1 MKDWQSWLWVL
12 GLAIVLGWAFVNYQS
27 HLAWSPHRIAG
38 AAIAIPAFCLWA
50 LARLQLGKSFA
61 ISAQA
66 RELVTHGLYSKI
78 QNPVYVFGT
87 ILIAGVIVYLGRPA
101 FFLLL
106 LILIPVQWFRVREER
121 RVLEE
126 KFGDAYRGYRKH
138 TWF

>member
-1 MKDWQSWLWVL
+1 MKDWQTWLWVL
-12 GLAIVLGWAFVNYQS
+12 GVAVVLGWAFVNYRS

-38 AAIAIPAFCLWA
+38 GAIAVPGFCLWA

-66 RELVTHGLYSKI
+66 KELVTHGLYSKT

-87 ILIAGVIVYLGRPA
+87 IFIAGIIVYSGRPV
-101 FFLLL
+101 FFLMFLT
-106 LILIPVQWFRVREER
+106 LIPVQWPRVREER
-121 RVLEE
+121 RVLEQ
-126 KFGDAYRGYRKH
+126 KFGDAYREYRKH